1 MGSTLA
7 AVAVALTVVAA
18 ALTVVAADSAGMDE
32 AAGFREAA
40 VDMAV
45 GTAPILRKRPASR
58 KRGET
63 SLKHPIT

>member
-1 MGSTLA
+1 
-7 AVAVALTVVAA
+7 VAV

-45 GTAPILRKRPASR
+45 GTAPIQRKRPASR

>member
-1 MGSTLA
+1 VVGSTLA
-7 AVAVALTVVAA
+7 AVAVALTVVAP
-18 ALTVVAADSAGMDE
+18 DSAGMDE

-45 GTAPILRKRPASR
+45 GTAPIQRKRPAGR